1 MFPRVPLTKDL
12 GLHHSHLPH
21 PHLHH
26 PHLHHPH
33 LHHPHLPHPH
43 LHHPHLPHPPQ
54 VPLKEISAYLTLLEG
69 GKPEDKL
76 ECEFHFIKE
85 IIGGREKNFVL
96 SSLLF
101 RNFPDN
107 VRLKNNCEL
116 VIASVAIWF
125 SLTLVVKKLTE
136 EFCYSYV
143 PYV

>member
-33 LHHPHLPHPH
+33 LPHPH
-43 LHHPHLPHPPQ
+43 LHHPHLPTPPK